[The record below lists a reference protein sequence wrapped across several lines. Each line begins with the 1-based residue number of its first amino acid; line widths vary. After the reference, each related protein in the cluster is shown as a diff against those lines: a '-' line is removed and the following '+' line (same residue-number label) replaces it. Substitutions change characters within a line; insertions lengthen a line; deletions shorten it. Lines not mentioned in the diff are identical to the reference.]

1 MPLAQ
6 DAHKPM
12 FLLTAADGA
21 IGGHSKAVSDCYVDF
36 ALLALEIANR
46 CGLFVP

>member
-6 DAHKPM
+6 DARKPM

-21 IGGHSKAVSDCYVDF
+21 IGGHSQAVLDCYRDF
-36 ALLALEIANR
+36 KALAIRIAEG
-46 CGLFVP
+46 CGLPLA